1 MVRKEIIQTQY
12 GNIAAYK
19 KGSGRKTVLLLHGA
33 GCDSARLSWREVF
46 GHFSDDFS
54 VYAFDFLGYGRSDK
68 ADDLVGEA
76 FYDTHIACVKC
87 LVDHYGLTDFVLAG
101 LSMGGAVAI
110 GYALAYPEH
119 IKALI
124 PVDSWGLSEKMP
136 FHRLSWWYVNHTDL
150 TLAQYRWC
158 AKSRWLAEWSIA
170 YALIGNRERITDSLV
185 EEVMRACSGDT
196 AGRSMLNYQ
205 RSSADQKRSKPY
217 YLDRLK
223 ELKMPVIYIIGEKDP
238 LVPMKDIFQ
247 AALENPGS
255 RVEVFRGCRHW
266 SVKERP
272 RKFCRVVDSVFAG
285 D

>member
-1 MVRKEIIQTQY
+1 
-12 GNIAAYK
+12 
-19 KGSGRKTVLLLHGA
+19 
-33 GCDSARLSWREVF
+33 
-46 GHFSDDFS
+46 
-54 VYAFDFLGYGRSDK
+54 
-68 ADDLVGEA
+68 
-76 FYDTHIACVKC
+76 
-87 LVDHYGLTDFVLAG
+87 
-101 LSMGGAVAI
+101 
-110 GYALAYPEH
+110 
-119 IKALI
+119 
-124 PVDSWGLSEKMP
+124 
-136 FHRLSWWYVNHTDL
+136 
-150 TLAQYRWC
+150 
-158 AKSRWLAEWSIA
+158 
-170 YALIGNRERITDSLV
+170 
-185 EEVMRACSGDT
+185 
-196 AGRSMLNYQ
+196 MLNYQ